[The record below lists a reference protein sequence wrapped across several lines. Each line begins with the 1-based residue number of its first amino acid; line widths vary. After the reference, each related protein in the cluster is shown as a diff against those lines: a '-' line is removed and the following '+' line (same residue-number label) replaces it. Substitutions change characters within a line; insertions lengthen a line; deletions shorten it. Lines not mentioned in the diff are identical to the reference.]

1 MRSAARAPAGNPPCL
16 RPPPGSAAPSK
27 GPLRR
32 TEVPVGHREASS
44 SLESGKCWRGPEE
57 PVMNSSPGARSSNS
71 SSALAAGAHH
81 PLRMRLGHLPADSPR
96 APCTSTWLVCLQPIL
111 PDSELPEGTAQSGSS
126 SQGTLPRADSWQVF
140 ESIEGTNDLLGR
152 RRTTRTSPGG
162 HYTPTL
168 KDSASSPLPSSLSAA
183 LISTPQTIEPPP
195 NPFQRG
201 GGL

>member
-1 MRSAARAPAGNPPCL
+1 MTQKQEEQKEKPPPGLVRSAALAPAGNPPCL

-140 ESIEGTNDLLGR
+140 ESIEGTNDLLG
-152 RRTTRTSPGG
+152 TIF
-162 HYTPTL
+162 L
-168 KDSASSPLPSSLSAA
+168 KANPQPSSP
-183 LISTPQTIEPPP
+183 PP
-195 NPFQRG
+195 
-201 GGL
+201 